1 MGWTEFGKVE
11 QSYNESFRNMDEN
24 LLKMLNERKKL
35 ANGKRFFPP
44 VEQMEEWA
52 KNYDMEL
59 AQISWFMHSLQ
70 DGSTPFRMPK
80 GPGEL
85 LSVSPIMKKT
95 QMDDFHYLLTHA
107 MQHEHGTIVHLE
119 IKHIHNDE
127 GIGHIRPQLMLHIDD
142 KENFYHVNR
151 DRGHGS
157 GGKTELS
164 FLVSPRLPDDM
175 SKVNF
180 ALIPYS
186 MPMELPPKEVILN
199 KEVRF

>member
-11 QSYNESFRNMDEN
+11 QSYNDSFKNMDES
-24 LLKMLNERKKL
+24 LLKILNERKKL

-44 VEQMEEWA
+44 IELMEEWA
-52 KNYDMEL
+52 QKYDLEL
-59 AQISWFMHSLQ
+59 AQISWLMHSIQ
-70 DGSTPFRMPK
+70 DGSSPFRMPE

-85 LSVSPIMKKT
+85 LSVSPIMRKA
-95 QMDDFHYLLTHA
+95 QLENFLYLITHA
-107 MQHEHGTIVHLE
+107 MQHENGTIIHLE
-119 IKHIHNDE
+119 IMHLHNDE
-127 GIGHIRPQLMLHIDD
+127 RIGHIRPQLMLHIEDG
-142 KENFYHVNR
+142 ETTYYVNR
-151 DRGHGS
+151 DRSHGG

-164 FLVSPRLPDDM
+164 FLITPRLPNDT